1 MEKNHAFHKSK
12 RSYGRAAGNDL
23 GSVRGRRGCP
33 SNCREQ
39 VSGIIVVDD
48 RGAVVGM
55 LSELDCLRSLLAE
68 VYNQGQVGAA
78 PVTSVMTTPVTT
90 TAPDGDIITV
100 AESML
105 SQQQRRRPVVKD
117 GKLKGQA
124 TCRQLLT
131 TILSLGPIRRSSIA
145 PWFYERSRTS
155 RLGTFLICHA
165 WQGKLYGGVQSCK
178 GISSMTIIVNF
189 LSAG

>member
-1 MEKNHAFHKSK
+1 
-12 RSYGRAAGNDL
+12 
-23 GSVRGRRGCP
+23 
-33 SNCREQ
+33 
-39 VSGIIVVDD
+39 
-48 RGAVVGM
+48 M

-105 SQQQRRRPVVKD
+105 SQKQRRRPVVRD
-117 GKLKGQA
+117 GKLEGQV

-131 TILSLGPIRRSSIA
+131 AILDFGPNS
-145 PWFYERSRTS
+145 T
-155 RLGTFLICHA
+155 
-165 WQGKLYGGVQSCK
+165 
-178 GISSMTIIVNF
+178 
-189 LSAG
+189 

>member
-1 MEKNHAFHKSK
+1 MRSIKVSDHMVEQPVTISDRSVVAEAAQIIVKNK
-12 RSYGRAAGNDL
+12 
-23 GSVRGRRGCP
+23 
-33 SNCREQ
+33 

-48 RGAVVGM
+48 QGSVIGM

-90 TAPDGDIITV
+90 AAPDGDIITV

-105 SQQQRRRPVVKD
+105 SQKQRRRPVVRD
-117 GKLKGQA
+117 GKLEGQV

-131 TILSLGPIRRSSIA
+131 AILEFGPNA
-145 PWFYERSRTS
+145 T
-155 RLGTFLICHA
+155 
-165 WQGKLYGGVQSCK
+165 
-178 GISSMTIIVNF
+178 
-189 LSAG
+189 

>member
-1 MEKNHAFHKSK
+1 M
-12 RSYGRAAGNDL
+12 RSIKVSDHMVEQPITISDRSVVAEAAQAIVENK
-23 GSVRGRRGCP
+23 
-33 SNCREQ
+33 

-105 SQQQRRRPVVKD
+105 SQNKD
-117 GKLKGQA
+117 GGL
-124 TCRQLLT
+124 
-131 TILSLGPIRRSSIA
+131 
-145 PWFYERSRTS
+145 
-155 RLGTFLICHA
+155 
-165 WQGKLYGGVQSCK
+165 
-178 GISSMTIIVNF
+178 
-189 LSAG
+189 